1 MRRAFAVAILTS
13 WLVLPS
19 AAIEL
24 QIPRESPKASASL
37 TVGITEVAVSYHRP
51 AVKGRA
57 VWGGLVPYGEV
68 WRLGANNATAL
79 TFSDPVK
86 VAGRDVPAGT
96 YGFFAVPG
104 PERWIL
110 ILNKRPIQWGSY
122 FYRSEED
129 VLRFEV
135 TPEPGPMTEWMTFSL
150 LPAGFGK
157 ASLTFQWEK
166 LQFSVPIE
174 VDVDKLVWAQYDAAL
189 LETNHDDWGVLLTAA
204 NYALERGQ
212 RLLEAKVWLDR
223 SIALQESF
231 WNYEAKAK
239 LLHREGNT
247 AEAMPL
253 IEKAI
258 ELSKGKA
265 PKAYTDGLEKTHK
278 EWAAS
283 SPASAPAAS
292 NGQNPLK

>member
-1 MRRAFAVAILTS
+1 MRRAVAVAILTS
-13 WLVLPS
+13 LLAALPS
-19 AAIEL
+19 FAIEL
-24 QIPRESPKASASL
+24 QIPRESPKATTSL
-37 TVGITEVAVSYHRP
+37 TVGITEIALSYHQP

-57 VWGGLVPYGEV
+57 IWGGLVPYGEV

-86 VAGRDVPAGT
+86 LAGRDIPAGT
-96 YGFFAVPG
+96 YGLFAIPG
-104 PERWIL
+104 PQRWTL

-122 FYRSEED
+122 SYKPEED
-129 VLRFEV
+129 LLRFEV
-135 TPEPGPMTEWMTFSL
+135 TPEPGPMAEWMTFSL
-150 LPAGFGK
+150 MPAGFGK

-166 LQFSVPIE
+166 LRFSVPVE

-189 LETNHDDWGVLLTAA
+189 AETQSGDWGVLLTAA

-212 RLLEAKVWLDR
+212 RLEEARVWIDR

-239 LLHREGNT
+239 LLRHDGKT
-247 AEAMPL
+247 AEALPL

-258 ELSKGKA
+258 ALSRGKA
-265 PKAYTDGLEKTHK
+265 PKAYTEGLERTHR
-278 EWAAS
+278 EWAGA
-283 SPASAPAAS
+283 APAGAPVAS
-292 NGQNPLK
+292 TGKTR

>member
-1 MRRAFAVAILTS
+1 MRRAVAVAILTS
-13 WLVLPS
+13 WLALPS

-24 QIPRESPKASASL
+24 QIPRESPKATTSL
-37 TVGITEVAVSYHRP
+37 TVGITEIALSYHRP

-57 VWGGLVPYGEV
+57 IWGDLVPYGEV

-104 PERWIL
+104 PEKWTL

-122 FYRSEED
+122 FYKSEED
-129 VLRFEV
+129 LLRFEV
-135 TPEPGPMTEWMTFSL
+135 TPQPGPMTEWMTFSL
-150 LPAGFGK
+150 LPGAFGQ
-157 ASLTFQWEK
+157 ATLHFQWEK

-189 LETNHDDWGVLLTAA
+189 LETRHEDWGVLLTAA

-212 RLLEAKVWLDR
+212 RLLEAKVWIDR

-231 WNYEAKAK
+231 WNYETKAR
-239 LLHREGNT
+239 LLHRDGNST
-247 AEAMPL
+247 DALPL
-253 IEKAI
+253 IDKAI
-258 ELSKGKA
+258 ELSRGKA
-265 PKAYTDGLEKTHK
+265 PKAYTEGLERTRK
-278 EWAAS
+278 EWAAT
-283 SPASAPAAS
+283 SAPAAPVAS
-292 NGQNPLK
+292 S